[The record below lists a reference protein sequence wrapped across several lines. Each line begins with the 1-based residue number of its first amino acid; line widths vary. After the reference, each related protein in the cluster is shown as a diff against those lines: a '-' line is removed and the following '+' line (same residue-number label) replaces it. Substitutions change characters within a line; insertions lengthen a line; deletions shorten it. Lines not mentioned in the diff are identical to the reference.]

1 MNDLEQEFLKLVDEY
16 RSLLY
21 KVCLMYESEWQTHED
36 LMQDVIVNLWRAYPT
51 FRKEV
56 KVSTW
61 IYRVA
66 LNTCISQF
74 RKRQSRPDTMPLKYN
89 FDILADDDEDA
100 KARVK
105 ELYRMIGMLAPM
117 EKAVIMLWLD
127 EKSYDEIAQV
137 LGITPSNVG
146 ARMTRI
152 RAKLKQLSV
161 NS

>member
-51 FRKEV
+51 FRKEG

-61 IYRVA
+61 IYRIA

-74 RKRQSRPDTMPLKYN
+74 RKRQSRLDTMPLKYN

-100 KARVK
+100 PDDIRGISVDFIFLANFGQADLDKENYSLSNGKKTYKLGDRVK
-105 ELYRMIGMLAPM
+105 I
-117 EKAVIMLWLD
+117 KV
-127 EKSYDEIAQV
+127 V
-137 LGITPSNVG
+137 GINYG
-146 ARMTRI
+146 DK
-152 RAKLKQLSV
+152 RAEFLFV
-161 NS
+161 